1 MYDKRRLAEV
11 RHLRHTGRNWLAD
24 RLGNGRFGRTTGR
37 AERSHAVSRNRL
49 PGTGTN
55 GSPAR
60 VSASRKQAQATQ
72 PRIRIPNAE
81 RTETTRAALLK
92 ATIEAISR
100 YGYQGATSVRIAEL
114 SGFTRG
120 AQKHHFDSKAELVS
134 AALVEVHERWLA
146 ESFPP
151 LESREMGTVEGVVAA
166 LWAAIQSDLWIAGL
180 ELRVA
185 TRNDDDLR
193 ALLIPVERQ
202 IGRRA
207 INYVIAALQRD
218 SGTASEA
225 KLRQLSDLTMNALRG
240 MGLQRLLYADE
251 IREKRQLRT
260 IVEAIR
266 SGLSEPRP

>member
-1 MYDKRRLAEV
+1 MS
-11 RHLRHTGRNWLAD
+11 
-24 RLGNGRFGRTTGR
+24 R
-37 AERSHAVSRNRL
+37 ARL

-55 GSPAR
+55 GSAAR
-60 VSASRKQAQATQ
+60 VAESRKRAQAAE

-151 LESREMGTVEGVVAA
+151 LDSRELGSVDGVIGA
-166 LWAAIQSDLWIAGL
+166 LWTAIQSDLWIASL

-185 TRNDDDLR
+185 ARNDDDLR
-193 ALLIPVERQ
+193 ELLIPVERQ

-207 INYVIAALQRD
+207 LDYVIAALQRD
-218 SGTASEA
+218 DEVGNASEA
-225 KLRQLSDLTMNALRG
+225 RLRQLSDLAFNALRG
-240 MGLQRLLYADE
+240 MALQRLLYADE
-251 IREKRQLRT
+251 TREKRQLRT
-260 IVEAIR
+260 IIEAIR
-266 SGLSEPRP
+266 AGLGEPGP

>member
-1 MYDKRRLAEV
+1 L
-11 RHLRHTGRNWLAD
+11 
-24 RLGNGRFGRTTGR
+24 
-37 AERSHAVSRNRL
+37 SRNSLSRASAVVSPTSAGE
-49 PGTGTN
+49 PGKPTQI
-55 GSPAR
+55 A
-60 VSASRKQAQATQ
+60 Q
-72 PRIRIPNAE
+72 PRVRIPNAE

-134 AALVEVHERWLA
+134 AALVEVHERWLT

-151 LESREMGTVEGVVAA
+151 IDSPELGTVEGVIAA
-166 LWAAIQSDLWIAGL
+166 LWTAIQSDLWIASL

-185 TRNDDDLR
+185 ARNDDDLR

-207 INYVIAALQRD
+207 LDYVIAALQRD
-218 SGTASEA
+218 TNINTTPET
-225 KLRQLSDLTMNALRG
+225 KLRQLSDLAFNALRG
-240 MGLQRLLYADE
+240 MALQRLLYADDT
-251 IREKRQLRT
+251 REKRQLRT
-260 IVEAIR
+260 LIDTIR
-266 SGLSEPRP
+266 TALNDSRP

>member
-1 MYDKRRLAEV
+1 
-11 RHLRHTGRNWLAD
+11 
-24 RLGNGRFGRTTGR
+24 
-37 AERSHAVSRNRL
+37 VSRNRL
-49 PGTGTN
+49 PETGAN
-55 GSPAR
+55 GWPAR
-60 VSASRKQAQATQ
+60 VTESRKRPQATH
-72 PRIRIPNAE
+72 PRTRIPNAE

-151 LESREMGTVEGVVAA
+151 IDSPDLGSVEGVVAA
-166 LWAAIQSDLWIAGL
+166 LWSAIQSDLWIASL

-185 TRNDDDLR
+185 ARNDNDLR
-193 ALLIPVERQ
+193 ELLIPVERQ

-207 INYVIAALQRD
+207 LDYVIAALQRD
-218 SGTASEA
+218 TDVGTAPEA
-225 KLRQLSDLTMNALRG
+225 RLRQLSDLASNALRG
-240 MGLQRLLYADE
+240 MALQRLLYADE
-251 IREKRQLRT
+251 TREKRQLRT
-260 IVEAIR
+260 IIEVLR
-266 SGLSEPRP
+266 TGLTESTP